1 LAEKIDVKT
10 SSDVCRRGYL
20 IHNVYLRF
28 SLKVPKRRLLIVQ
41 FQLPPAAGKNAM
53 PEILQNQVAIM
64 ALLCVKGCTRK
75 FQHVAKCF
83 KIIHAKPKHNGSDKK
98 LSERLIKYFS
108 QDLLN

>member
-41 FQLPPAAGKNAM
+41 FRITSGSRQERDAGNSTKSGGNNGLAM
-53 PEILQNQVAIM
+53 CQGLHSKISTCCKVFQNNSRQ
-64 ALLCVKGCTRK
+64 
-75 FQHVAKCF
+75 AK
-83 KIIHAKPKHNGSDKK
+83 A
-98 LSERLIKYFS
+98 
-108 QDLLN
+108 